1 MKIKILTS
9 TLLLLLFAT
18 SMWAQQTHATTP
30 AESKDMNLEAYTKLL
45 RSDLKANKEAVVKE
59 AMQLND
65 KQQAAFWPIYQEY
78 SNEQSKLY
86 DEKLSII
93 NDYADHF
100 LDMNDAKADQLA
112 QRVMSLD
119 DRKMELRKK
128 YYERMKGA
136 LPTVLVVRF
145 FQIDNQLQMI
155 ADLQIAAN
163 LPIIEEGAGK

>member
-1 MKIKILTS
+1 MRIKILIS
-9 TLLLLLFAT
+9 MLLLVVFAT
-18 SMWAQQTHATTP
+18 GMWAQQTHPVTP
-30 AESKDMNLEAYTKLL
+30 AESKDLNLDAYTKLL

-59 AMQLND
+59 AMQLDD

-86 DEKLSII
+86 DEKLAII

-112 QRVMSLD
+112 QRVMNLD
-119 DRKMELRKK
+119 DRKLELRKK
-128 YYERMKGA
+128 YYDRMKGA
-136 LPTVLVVRF
+136 LPAVLVVRF